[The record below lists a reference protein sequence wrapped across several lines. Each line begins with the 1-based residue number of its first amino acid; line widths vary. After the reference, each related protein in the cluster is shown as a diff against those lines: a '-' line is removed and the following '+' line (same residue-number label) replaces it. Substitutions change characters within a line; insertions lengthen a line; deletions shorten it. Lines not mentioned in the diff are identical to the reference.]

1 MQHRIICEKMERA
14 HMNKRIYDIIYLLNL
29 IPSSSCALVC
39 SDEQWNIE
47 ACSHSFHLLTQKI
60 SNELSGNKEGY
71 SSTQDSNNSF
81 LRTLELYC
89 SHELSKKVQAS
100 KPDVPT
106 DISLPCGKW
115 TLCWKWLNSEDSHP
129 GKNSRRFVLLHENNT
144 AANQPDV
151 HLLYQELHA
160 IMDSMY
166 DGMWIIDSNGT
177 TLHVNKAMKRIAN
190 IEPEEMIGKSV
201 TIPVL
206 EGKFS
211 AAVTL
216 EALEQRKI
224 VTRFDDYPNGIR
236 CLNTSTPIFDKQ
248 GNIWRVVACIRDL
261 TELETLQ
268 RRLADAERTAFL
280 HQAEAAALQ
289 HSNEK
294 KFVATGKVM
303 RRCVSELEKAARA
316 PSGILI
322 LGETGTGKTY
332 AASYIHQKSPR
343 ADGPFISVNCAAI
356 PPTLIE
362 SELFGYEKGAF
373 TGASRSGKKGYF
385 GLADKGTLLLDEIGE
400 LPLSMQAKILH
411 VLDGQGFRKIGGEK
425 ELRVD
430 VRIIAAT
437 NRPLDQLVNSGLFRA
452 DLYYRLRVLSIN
464 MPPLREHP
472 EDIPALMMVF
482 LDKACTRYNTIKTF
496 SPSVIDCFSK
506 HSWPGNVRE
515 LRAAVDFLAAMT
527 ESSVISMRDLP
538 AYLLGDLPGICEDEE
553 DESLPGQA
561 DSNLSFREAV
571 ENLER
576 SLISEALAAT
586 GSTYKAAAR
595 LGISQSTVVRKAKQL
610 RIPVTE
616 KKRN

>member
-1 MQHRIICEKMERA
+1 M
-14 HMNKRIYDIIYLLNL
+14 MNKYLHGIMHTLDL
-29 IPSSSCALVC
+29 MPSTICALIC
-39 SDEQWNIE
+39 RDEQWVIE
-47 ACSHSFHLLTQKI
+47 ACNRHFKLFIQNLCSKHPTDKDNNTCQHD
-60 SNELSGNKEGY
+60 NY
-71 SSTQDSNNSF
+71 SS
-81 LRTLELYC
+81 LLKMIELYC
-89 SHELSKKVQAS
+89 GHSLFKKIQSS
-100 KPDVPT
+100 KPDVP
-106 DISLPCGKW
+106 ISICLPWGKW
-115 TLCWKWLNSEDSHP
+115 TLCWKWLDDVGSTHENDRH
-129 GKNSRRFVLLHENNT
+129 RFVVLHENSAKDNE
-144 AANQPDV
+144 PDV
-151 HLLYQELHA
+151 NLLYKELHA

-166 DGMWIIDSNGT
+166 DGMWIIDSKGT
-177 TLHVNKAMKRIAN
+177 TLYVNRAMKRIAN

-201 TIPVL
+201 TIPML

-224 VTRFDDYPNGIR
+224 VTRFDDYPNGTR

-248 GNIWRVVACIRDL
+248 GNIWRVVACIRDI
-261 TELETLQ
+261 TELEMLQ
-268 RRLADAERTAFL
+268 RRLADAERAAQL
-280 HQAEAAALQ
+280 LQAEAAALQ
-289 HSNEK
+289 HSNEN

-303 RRCVSELEKAARA
+303 RRCVAELEKAARA

-332 AASYIHQKSPR
+332 AASYIHKKSPR

-385 GLADKGTLLLDEIGE
+385 GLADNGTLLLDEIGE

-437 NRPLDQLVNSGLFRA
+437 NRPLDQLVSSGLFRA

-472 EDIPALMMVF
+472 EDIPTLITVF

-496 SPSVIDCFSK
+496 SPSVVDCFSK

-538 AYLLGDLPGICEDEE
+538 SYLLGDIPEIYCDDEE
-553 DESLPGQA
+553 EESVPSQVEK
-561 DSNLSFREAV
+561 NISFRETV

-576 SLISEALAAT
+576 SLISKALRDT

-610 RIPVTE
+610 RIPVAE
-616 KKRN
+616 KKRNEA